1 MKKILVIS
9 LLSTLSLGA
18 AAEHHKSADKSS
30 DPGRKGG
37 MFKQLD
43 RDGDGAVSREEHE
56 AAISRMVEERR
67 ARFKAMDADADG
79 TVTRE
84 EAAAARLK
92 RKEGHRPPDRAVD

>member
-1 MKKILVIS
+1 MKKILVMF
-9 LLSTLSLGA
+9 LLTTVSLGA
-18 AAEHHKSADKSS
+18 VAEHHRGSDKSS

-43 RDGDGAVSREEHE
+43 RDGDGAVSQEEHE

-67 ARFKAMDADADG
+67 ARFKTMDADADG

-92 RKEGHRPPDRAVD
+92 RKEGHRPPDRAED